1 MPESGCSRHGTRK
14 RSQARSRLPGRA
26 DRWDQLGTSPG
37 IRLPAFRTGRLRPA
51 GAAVCWRPVS
61 SKEDREVQARGGLVG
76 ATGWRGA
83 RSAMSALARAAPTP
97 RLRSSDWLRVRQ
109 LTPALC
115 LGPVPWHCARPNIRS
130 GAEHDEQVPEDLTK
144 AEVADRLEADR
155 SEDEGDTASP
165 VDRWDDEGGTTAPAE
180 PSGPVQSTAPCSAA
194 NEALVGGETALRR
207 DRR

>member
-1 MPESGCSRHGTRK
+1 MT
-14 RSQARSRLPGRA
+14 
-26 DRWDQLGTSPG
+26 
-37 IRLPAFRTGRLRPA
+37 
-51 GAAVCWRPVS
+51 
-61 SKEDREVQARGGLVG
+61 
-76 ATGWRGA
+76 
-83 RSAMSALARAAPTP
+83 
-97 RLRSSDWLRVRQ
+97 
-109 LTPALC
+109 
-115 LGPVPWHCARPNIRS
+115 
-130 GAEHDEQVPEDLTK
+130 EQVPEDLTK